1 MKQESVIELKK
12 VVAVFLVIIW
22 LFSLST
28 LNGNRFFALAEN
40 RTLVVGTVDEKRPV
54 DFTSIQAAIDNAS
67 SGDTVLVYG
76 GNYREKIE
84 ISKSISLIGED
95 RDSTIIGSDSADS
108 LVLIRADKVTVKNF
122 TIRKTVT
129 GASGTG
135 IQILSGYNVISQ
147 NKILGIQVGILIYSY
162 SSNTISDNIISLNTD
177 TGVSILLSSGNFLSN
192 NLISNNSQ
200 GISISF
206 SGNNVFSEN
215 TISNNS
221 VGVIIFPNSNN
232 NVFYHNNFVDNA
244 RPPSTTGSVNVWDS
258 GGEGNYWSAYRGHD
272 DGKDGIGDTAYS
284 IDVANRD
291 NKPLM
296 GMFYSFPVAFAHES
310 FFVTIISNS
319 SVTDF
324 RFETGVETGNQI
336 ISFNVDGEDGTNGFS
351 RIAIPARLMNY
362 SLILVGGEETSP
374 SSVDKPDKSYKYLY
388 FTYAQSLQTVTIISS
403 KTVNMYYDLLA
414 KYNMTQTDLQNLN
427 ETYLSLLDNYTD
439 FLNEYSQLQ
448 QRYIALNSSY
458 YAHLLDYDQ
467 NLENMRNL
475 MYIFAAAT
483 AVLIVTTIYLSKRA
497 HTLPTEKI
505 EGGK

>member
-1 MKQESVIELKK
+1 
-12 VVAVFLVIIW
+12 
-22 LFSLST
+22 
-28 LNGNRFFALAEN
+28 
-40 RTLVVGTVDEKRPV
+40 
-54 DFTSIQAAIDNAS
+54 
-67 SGDTVLVYG
+67 
-76 GNYREKIE
+76 
-84 ISKSISLIGED
+84 
-95 RDSTIIGSDSADS
+95 
-108 LVLIRADKVTVKNF
+108 
-122 TIRKTVT
+122 
-129 GASGTG
+129 
-135 IQILSGYNVISQ
+135 
-147 NKILGIQVGILIYSY
+147 LGVQDGILIYSY
-162 SSNTISDNIISLNTD
+162 SSNTISDNIVSFNTN
-177 TGVSILLSSGNFLSN
+177 TGVSIYLSSGNFLSN
-192 NLISNNSQ
+192 NLISNNYQ

-221 VGVIIFPNSNN
+221 VGVIISPNSNN
-232 NVFYHNNFVDNA
+232 NVFYHNNFLDNA
-244 RPPSTTGSVNVWDS
+244 NPTSTTGSVNVWDS
-258 GGEGNYWSAYRGHD
+258 GGEGNYWSRYQGHD
-272 DGKDGIGDTAYS
+272 EGKDGIGDTAYN
-284 IDVANRD
+284 IDVANHD
-291 NKPLM
+291 NKPLI
-296 GMFYSFPVAFAHES
+296 GMFYSFSFTFAHES
-310 FFVTIISNS
+310 FLVSIISNS

-324 RFETGVETGNQI
+324 KFETGVETGNQI

-351 RIAIPARLMNY
+351 RIGIPVQLMNY

>member
-1 MKQESVIELKK
+1 MIELKR
-12 VVAVFLVIIW
+12 VVTVFLAIIW
-22 LFSLST
+22 LLSLSS
-28 LNGNRFFALAEN
+28 LNGSRFFALAEP
-40 RTLVVGTVDEKRPV
+40 RTWVVGTVDEERPV

-67 SGDTVLVYG
+67 SGDTVQVYS

-84 ISKSISLIGED
+84 ISKSIFLVGED
-95 RDSTIIGSDSADS
+95 RDLTIISNDAADS
-108 LVLIRADKVTVKNF
+108 LISIRADKVTVKNF
-122 TIRKTVT
+122 TIRKTIM
-129 GASGTG
+129 GASGIG

-147 NKILGIQVGILIYSY
+147 NKILGIQDGILIYSY
-162 SSNTISDNIISLNTD
+162 SSNTISDNIVSFNTN
-177 TGVSILLSSGNFLSN
+177 TGVSIYFSSGNFLSN
-192 NLISNNSQ
+192 NLISDNYQ

-215 TISNNS
+215 TVSNNS

-232 NVFYHNNFVDNA
+232 NVFYHNNFLDNA
-244 RPPSTTGSVNVWDS
+244 SPASTTGSVNVWDS

-296 GMFYSFPVAFAHES
+296 GMFYSFPAAFAHES

-336 ISFNVDGEDGTNGFS
+336 ISFNVDGEDGTTGFS
-351 RIAIPARLMNY
+351 RIGIPVRLMNY

-374 SSVDKPDKSYKYLY
+374 YAVDKPDKSYKYLY

-403 KTVNMYYDLLA
+403 KTINMYNELLD

-427 ETYLSLLDNYTD
+427 ETYLDLLNNYTD

-448 QRYIALNSSY
+448 QNYNALNSSY

-497 HTLPTEKI
+497 HTRSTEKG